1 MEYSRRDT
9 CYGTVWCRN
18 SKGVYLRLE
27 NGQTAFAYGFLDLKN
42 GSRVCSSVRHQANG
56 YRSME
61 VTIDSTVFACAA

>member
-18 SKGVYLRLE
+18 SKGVYLRLD

-42 GSRVCSSVRHQANG
+42 VAAYAAAYAVRQT
-56 YRSME
+56 
-61 VTIDSTVFACAA
+61 VTGAWR